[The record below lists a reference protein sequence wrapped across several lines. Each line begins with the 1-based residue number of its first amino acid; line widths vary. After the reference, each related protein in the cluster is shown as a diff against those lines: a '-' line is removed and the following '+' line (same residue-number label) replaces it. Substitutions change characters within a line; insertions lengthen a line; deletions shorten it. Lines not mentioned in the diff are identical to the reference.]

1 MTKYNGYAAVAPH
14 KPLERYDYQLPE
26 LGPNEVDIAV
36 SHNGVCHT
44 DIHMRVSPSN
54 RGHDI
59 EARLL
64 INLPQPWPH
73 APSKQHQCA
82 AAVQQGHT

>member
-1 MTKYNGYAAVAPH
+1 
-14 KPLERYDYQLPE
+14 
-26 LGPNEVDIAV
+26 VDIAV

-64 INLPQPWPH
+64 INLPQPWSH
-73 APSKQHQCA
+73 APSIAAPVCRCCA
-82 AAVQQGHT
+82 AGPHLSSSLMVPVTLTG